1 MNVRKVPTVG
11 AGAARPNTSTIL
23 FVGAFGQANPAPT
36 SVWQNA
42 DIHLHSYFSASIDL
56 SDFPRSRSSL
66 LPA

>member
-11 AGAARPNTSTIL
+11 AGSARPNTSTIL
-23 FVGAFGQANPAPT
+23 FVGAPT

-42 DIHLHSYFSASIDL
+42 DIHLHSHFSASIDL

>member
-42 DIHLHSYFSASIDL
+42 DSVTLCL
-56 SDFPRSRSSL
+56 CVQL
-66 LPA
+66 